1 MRGLSLKTLTE
12 IVDEI
17 YKNDDTKATK
27 TLITAIA
34 NSLITRVGDSLKDGE
49 EVRLSNLGTFTLTHR
64 EARMGRN
71 PATGEQ
77 VQIAAKTAIKFKA
90 TKTLADAVA

>member
-1 MRGLSLKTLTE
+1 MKTLTE

-49 EVRLSNLGTFTLTHR
+49 EVRLSNLGTFTLIHR

>member
-1 MRGLSLKTLTE
+1 MKTLTE

-34 NSLITRVGDSLKDGE
+34 NNLITRVGDTLKNGE
-49 EVRLSNLGTFTLTHR
+49 EVRLNNLGTFTLTHR
-64 EARMGRN
+64 DARMGRN

-77 VQIAAKTAIKFKA
+77 VQIAAKTSIKFKA
-90 TKTLADAVA
+90 TKSLADAVA

>member
-1 MRGLSLKTLTE
+1 MKTLTE

-17 YKNDDTKATK
+17 HKNDDTGATK
-27 TLITAIA
+27 AQITAIA
-34 NSLITRVGDSLKDGE
+34 NNLITRVGDGLKGGD
-49 EVRLSNLGTFTLTHR
+49 EVRLNNLGTFSLTHR

-77 VQIAAKTAIKFKA
+77 VQIVAKTSIKFKA
-90 TKTLADAVA
+90 TKALADAVA

>member
-27 TLITAIA
+27 TLITTIA
-34 NSLITRVGDSLKDGE
+34 NNLITRVGDTLKNGE

-64 EARMGRN
+64 EARVGRN

-77 VQIAAKTAIKFKA
+77 VQIAAKTAIKFKPN
-90 TKTLADAVA
+90 KTLAKEVA

>member
-27 TLITAIA
+27 TLITTIA
-34 NSLITRVGDSLKDGE
+34 NNLITRVGDTLKNGE

-64 EARMGRN
+64 EARVGRN

-90 TKTLADAVA
+90 TKSLADEVA

>member
-1 MRGLSLKTLTE
+1 MKTLTE

-27 TLITAIA
+27 TLITTIA
-34 NSLITRVGDSLKDGE
+34 NNLITRVGDTLKNGE

-64 EARMGRN
+64 EARVGRN

-77 VQIAAKTAIKFKA
+77 VQIVAKTSIKFKA
-90 TKTLADAVA
+90 TKSLADAVA

>member
-1 MRGLSLKTLTE
+1 MKILSD
-12 IVDEI
+12 IVDDI

-77 VQIAAKTAIKFKA
+77 VQIAAKTSIKFKA
-90 TKTLADAVA
+90 TKSLADAVA

>member
-1 MRGLSLKTLTE
+1 MKTLNE

-17 YKNDDTKATK
+17 HKNDNTGTTKAQ
-27 TLITAIA
+27 ITAIA
-34 NSLITRVGDSLKDGE
+34 NNLITRIGDGLKGGD
-49 EVRLSNLGTFTLTHR
+49 EVRLNNLGTFSLTHR
-64 EARMGRN
+64 DARMGRN

-90 TKTLADAVA
+90 TKSLADEVA

>member
-1 MRGLSLKTLTE
+1 MKTLTE

-17 YKNDDTKATK
+17 HKNDNTGATKAQ
-27 TLITAIA
+27 ITAIA
-34 NSLITRVGDSLKDGE
+34 NNLITRVSDSLKNGE
-49 EVRLSNLGTFTLTHR
+49 EVRLHNLGTFSLVHR
-64 EARMGRN
+64 DARMGRN

-90 TKTLADAVA
+90 TKSLADAVA

>member
-1 MRGLSLKTLTE
+1 MKTLTK

-17 YKNDDTKATK
+17 HKNDDTGATK
-27 TLITAIA
+27 AQITAIT
-34 NSLITRVGDSLKDGE
+34 NNLITRVGDGLKGGD
-49 EVRLSNLGTFTLTHR
+49 EVRLNNLGTFSLTHR

-77 VQIAAKTAIKFKA
+77 VQIPAKTAIKFKA
-90 TKTLADAVA
+90 TKSLADEVA